1 MKRGMKNFVLLK
13 IHLASGKK
21 TLMWKH
27 SKEEVMWERERE
39 RASNDE
45 ERKVFWVAG
54 MWKNIV
60 RVLGKNDNKDTLNF
74 TV

>member
-27 SKEEVMWERERE
+27 SKEEVMRERERE
-39 RASNDE
+39 RERESIQWWGKESLLGGWNVE
-45 ERKVFWVAG
+45 EYCKSF
-54 MWKNIV
+54 
-60 RVLGKNDNKDTLNF
+60 GKEW
-74 TV
+74 

>member
-39 RASNDE
+39 SIQWWGKESLLGGWNVE
-45 ERKVFWVAG
+45 EYCKSF
-54 MWKNIV
+54 
-60 RVLGKNDNKDTLNF
+60 GKEW
-74 TV
+74 